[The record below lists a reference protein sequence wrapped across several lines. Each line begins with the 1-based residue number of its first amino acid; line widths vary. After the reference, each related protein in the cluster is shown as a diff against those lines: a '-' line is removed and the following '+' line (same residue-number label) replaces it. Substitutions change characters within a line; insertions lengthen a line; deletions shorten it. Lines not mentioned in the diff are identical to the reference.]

1 MDNRC
6 SICGNLMMLDR
17 VVENESKKEFYFT
30 CVNPNCKE
38 KGKAYTDS
46 GTESQSTIKDRE

>member
-1 MDNRC
+1 MNRC
-6 SICGNLMMLDR
+6 SVCGNLMMLDR
-17 VVENESKKEFYFT
+17 VVENKGKKEFYFT

-46 GTESQSTIKDRE
+46 GTKSQSTIKDRE